1 MADDSSKSQEETIK
15 NYIQQWKE
23 LGVRVKLLNG
33 RFQEFNT
40 MVEKLSSGS
49 TDYDLWFE
57 LGALRQNRPI
67 SLIHIRSLQ
76 LITMGIL

>member
-1 MADDSSKSQEETIK
+1 MMRVINYKKDGYRTKPNGKKLTLTLMADDSSKSQEETIK

-40 MVEKLSSGS
+40 MVEKAIQ
-49 TDYDLWFE
+49 WF
-57 LGALRQNRPI
+57 NR
-67 SLIHIRSLQ
+67 L
-76 LITMGIL
+76 